1 MARHRSH
8 SMEFKRQVPQEFLAS
23 ETLHGLA
30 RRHEISRNLIRLW
43 VGKHEAGAFNE
54 DAGAADLLR

>member
-1 MARHRSH
+1 
-8 SMEFKRQVPQEFLAS
+8 MEFKRQVPQEFLAS